1 MATAASTSTFAVTNP
16 ATGEVLAR
24 ERATY
29 GSDDRLEPKY
39 TCLGI

>member
-16 ATGEVLAR
+16 VTGEVLAR
-24 ERATY
+24 ERAY
-29 GSDDRLEPKY
+29 GSDDRLERTY